1 MYFAIKL
8 TKGLKEKIDI
18 TKLSDYDY
26 RIYRIFMSI
35 IAFLRFRGVNKH
47 KIHYHNK
54 KQLHCFIGDNIVVL
68 YHEKNSFSNE
78 FIK

>member
-1 MYFAIKL
+1 MYFAIEL

-54 KQLHCFIGDNIVVL
+54 K
-68 YHEKNSFSNE
+68 
-78 FIK
+78 